1 MTLSLVMLP
10 AITEVAAVVVP
21 AEAVVEQIGEDGEDA
36 ESVGSGFVSDETSND
51 SLLRELGQVD
61 GSCDESPG
69 LLPAGEKVETVKSL
83 PKNQV
88 LPLLL
93 LILLAAVA
101 RAVAAQVRPAPHLMV
116 ALTIS
121 QAQP

>member
-1 MTLSLVMLP
+1 MGLAMKVL
-10 AITEVAAVVVP
+10 A
-21 AEAVVEQIGEDGEDA
+21 
-36 ESVGSGFVSDETSND
+36 FC
-51 SLLRELGQVD
+51 LL
-61 GSCDESPG
+61 
-69 LLPAGEKVETVKSL
+69 EKVETVKSL